1 MSDLVRRCAR
11 LTVEIPRF
19 PYMASAMLPAAGVY
33 TAPLTGSPLYLLPFF
48 GIREITAWCTYA
60 RSAGVVNGQ
69 AAFRILF
76 GDTATAF
83 NTVSTGE
90 LGRDIDIDQTLAVTQ
105 PEDNQNFYQQTLYG
119 PIPQSDAVIV
129 FCLPILIPRGT
140 NVIQITAAENGTP
153 ANPGSL
159 GIVIAGGS

>member
-1 MSDLVRRCAR
+1 MSDVIRRCAR
-11 LTVEIPRF
+11 LTFEIPRF
-19 PYMASAMLPAAGVY
+19 PYMAFAPLPAAGVY

-48 GIREITAWCTYA
+48 GIRELTVWCAYA
-60 RSAGVVNGQ
+60 RSVGVASGQ
-69 AAFRILF
+69 AGFRILF

-83 NTVSTGE
+83 NTASTGE
-90 LGRDIDIDQTLAVTQ
+90 LGRDVDIDQTLAVAQ

-140 NVIQITAAENGTP
+140 NVIQITAAEIGTP
-153 ANPGSL
+153 ATPGSL